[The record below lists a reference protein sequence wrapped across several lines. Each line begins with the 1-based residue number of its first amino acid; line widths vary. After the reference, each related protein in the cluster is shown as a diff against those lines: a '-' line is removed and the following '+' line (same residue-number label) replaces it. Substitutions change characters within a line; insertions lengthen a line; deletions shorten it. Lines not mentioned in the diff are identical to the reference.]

1 MAIKRPYRRIGRD
14 TRTNF
19 GKATSQFIAYDPY
32 RYKYQQPGPAM
43 LTRGHA
49 PGYTPHE
56 LPAQL
61 RGNTTGDTTSILFA
75 ALKVVSIAATA
86 GFVLWL
92 AYKMLYDGTV
102 WDETEKRHKRYLR
115 SKRYGARKGRVGAR

>member
-1 MAIKRPYRRIGRD
+1 MPVKLPYRRVGRD

-19 GKATSQFIAYDPY
+19 GTATSQFIAYDPT
-32 RYKYQQPGPAM
+32 RYKNQQPGPAM

-61 RGNTTGDTTSILFA
+61 RGTTTGDTTSALFA
-75 ALKVVSIAATA
+75 ALKLVGVAATA
-86 GFVLWL
+86 GFVVWL
-92 AYKMLYDGTV
+92 AYKMLYDGTT
-102 WDETEKRHKRYLR
+102 WDEAEKRRKRYLKSTR
-115 SKRYGARKGRVGAR
+115 VKSRKRLVGAR